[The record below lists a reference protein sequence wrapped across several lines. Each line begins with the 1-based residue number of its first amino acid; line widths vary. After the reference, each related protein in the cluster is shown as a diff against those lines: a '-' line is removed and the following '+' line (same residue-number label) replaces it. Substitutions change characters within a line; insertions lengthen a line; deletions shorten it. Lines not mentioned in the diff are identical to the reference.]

1 MASPPQPS
9 QPPLRPISLEVHR
22 TIETAIG
29 ILLIGLPV
37 VLNFPIAGF
46 VLSAGPGALV
56 VSASLAATRE
66 GPALTGSSHRH
77 ADFVLLGLLILAAF
91 LCAIMLVPVGPAI
104 TLAMAAVA
112 EGLLIGT
119 TRYLESEGRD
129 RGTFSGGTRRDRMTG
144 RTGLG

>member
-1 MASPPQPS
+1 MASPQHPTG
-9 QPPLRPISLEVHR
+9 PISLEVHR

-56 VSASLAATRE
+56 VTASLAATRE
-66 GPALTGSSHRH
+66 GPALTGASHRH
-77 ADFVLLGLLILAAF
+77 ADFLLLGMLIVAAFISAILLIP
-91 LCAIMLVPVGPAI
+91 IGPAI
-104 TLAMAAVA
+104 TLAVGAVA

-129 RGTFSGGTRRDRMTG
+129 RGAFSGGTHRDRMTG